1 MAFLL
6 WTDDGTT
13 LANYKWFDSY
23 QLLSNVLD
31 WQVVTQRHFFTLIQI
46 FHLQLHLPDCIWH
59 KLQIQFHLTKL
70 QTAKFAD
77 FALTKLR
84 FANSH
89 PLCRLQT
96 KLKFWLMLK
105 LRTFDNAFEGFAII
119 KAYRHKAAAVIH
131 GLYICKSNLHEIVL
145 L

>member
-1 MAFLL
+1 MKRS
-6 WTDDGTT
+6 
-13 LANYKWFDSY
+13 YK
-23 QLLSNVLD
+23 
-31 WQVVTQRHFFTLIQI
+31 I
-46 FHLQLHLPDCIWH
+46 FHLQLRF
-59 KLQIQFHLTKL
+59 QIAVDKNCKSSCHLTKL

-105 LRTFDNAFEGFAII
+105 AENFRQRL
-119 KAYRHKAAAVIH
+119 
-131 GLYICKSNLHEIVL
+131 
-145 L
+145 